1 MPNYKR
7 QLSDAYDEIRR
18 LKNAAAE
25 IEFPLRRRI
34 EELERDLR
42 KAQHHATV
50 LKADLRA
57 IQLHAEYV
65 AARARE
71 AAGELA
77 RTDSF
82 STGKATL

>member
-7 QLSDAYDEIRR
+7 QLSDAHAEIRR
-18 LKNAAAE
+18 LKNTAAE
-25 IEFPLRRRI
+25 VEFPLRRRI

-42 KAQHHATV
+42 KARHDATV

-77 RTDSF
+77 DHLSI
-82 STGKATL
+82 GKDTP